1 MDTANNPRTRI
12 GLFSYDWSSIVH
24 ALAPNTGFYVAA
36 IRFGEAKTSQLR
48 GLCGKSH
55 RGTTSGS

>member
-1 MDTANNPRTRI
+1 MDSANNPHTRI
-12 GLFSYDWSSIVH
+12 ALVSYDRSSIVH